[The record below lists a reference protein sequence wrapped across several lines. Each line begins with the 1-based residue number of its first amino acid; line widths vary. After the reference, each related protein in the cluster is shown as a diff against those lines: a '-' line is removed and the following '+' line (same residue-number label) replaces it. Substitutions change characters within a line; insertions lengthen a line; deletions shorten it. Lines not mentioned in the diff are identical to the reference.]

1 MSLIM
6 CIVAPVHDL
15 TLIVGVLGILRTKGC
30 AKKEQKKFSYLYF
43 LLDST
48 TIKTLSKFLHTIYM
62 GEKWSSQ
69 RAHAIRY
76 S

>member
-15 TLIVGVLGILRTKGC
+15 TLIVGVMGILRAKGC
-30 AKKEQKKFSYLYF
+30 AKTEQKKFSYLFF

-48 TIKTLSKFLHTIYM
+48 TIKHYQNFYIPSI
-62 GEKWSSQ
+62 
-69 RAHAIRY
+69 RARCGHLKEHMQ
-76 S
+76 